1 MKLIVGLGNVGMQYE
16 ATRHNTGFMVVNSF
30 ADQHRIVLNKVKM
43 NARFGSGLVNG
54 EKVVCAEPIT
64 DMNLSGGAVQPLMHF
79 FKLDLSNLIV
89 AYDDMDLPVGKIRVR
104 DHGSAGG
111 HNGIK
116 SIIRRLGTNRF
127 NRIRVGTA
135 HPKRST
141 VDDYVLSPFTAA
153 QKPKFEKAKTRAV
166 AALND
171 WVVGM
176 TVKKLENKYN

>member
-30 ADQHRIVLNKVKM
+30 ADQHHIVLGKVKM
-43 NARFGSGLVNG
+43 NARFGSGLADG
-54 EKVVCAEPIT
+54 EKVICAEPIT

-79 FKLDLSNLIV
+79 FKLSTKDMIV
-89 AYDDMDLPVGKIRVR
+89 AYDDMDLPVGKIRIR

-116 SIIRRLGTNRF
+116 SIIRCIGTNRF

-135 HPKRST
+135 HPKRMA

-153 QKPKFEKAKTRAV
+153 QKPYFEKAKSEAV
-166 AALND
+166 DALND
-171 WVVGM
+171 WVNGM
-176 TVKKLENKYN
+176 DIKRLMNKYN